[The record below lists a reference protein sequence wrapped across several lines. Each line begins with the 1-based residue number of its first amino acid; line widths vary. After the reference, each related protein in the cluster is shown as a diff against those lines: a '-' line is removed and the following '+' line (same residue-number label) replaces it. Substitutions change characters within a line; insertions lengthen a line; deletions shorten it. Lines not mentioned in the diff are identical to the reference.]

1 MTYGYEMRNDTVI
14 VNPSEAAVIRKIYK
28 NYISG
33 MSFSMSAKNAGLNIA
48 HGSVKRLL
56 LKKCYFGDNF
66 YPAIIDKETYLKA
79 YDRMM
84 KNTFTGHKRRKE
96 AVIHTEFE
104 MDIPTQSFEDPFEQA
119 EYIYSLI
126 GVK

>member
-1 MTYGYEMRNDTVI
+1 MTYGYEMRNGI
-14 VNPSEAAVIRKIYK
+14 VLINQSEAAVIRQIYK

-33 MSFSMSAKNAGLNIA
+33 MSFSMSAKKAGLNIA
-48 HGSVKRLL
+48 HSSVKRLL
-56 LKKCYFGDNF
+56 LKKCYLGDDF

-79 YDRMM
+79 YDRIMA
-84 KNTFTGHKRRKE
+84 NRFTGHKRRKD
-96 AVIHTEFE
+96 AVIHTVFE
-104 MDIPTQSFEDPFEQA
+104 MGIPTHSFENPFEQA

>member
-1 MTYGYEMRNDTVI
+1 MTYGYEMKNGTVMI
-14 VNPSEAAVIRKIYK
+14 NHSEAAVIKQIYK

-33 MSFSMSAKNAGLNIA
+33 MSFSMSAKKAGLNIP

-56 LKKCYFGDNF
+56 LKKCYLGDDF
-66 YPAIIDKETYLKA
+66 YPAIIDKETYLEA
-79 YDRMM
+79 YNRI
-84 KNTFTGHKRRKE
+84 KENTFAGNKRRKE
-96 AVIHTEFE
+96 AVIHTVFE
-104 MDIPTQSFEDPFEQA
+104 MGIPTHSFENPFEQA

>member
-1 MTYGYEMRNDTVI
+1 MTYGYEMRNGTVVI
-14 VNPSEAAVIRKIYK
+14 NHSEAAVIKQIYK

-33 MSFSMSAKNAGLNIA
+33 MSFSMSAKKAGLNIP

-56 LKKCYFGDNF
+56 LKKCYLGDDF
-66 YPAIIDKETYLKA
+66 YPAIIDKETYLAA
-79 YDRMM
+79 YNRI
-84 KNTFTGHKRRKE
+84 KENTFAGNKRRKE
-96 AVIHTEFE
+96 AAIHTVFE
-104 MDIPTQSFEDPFEQA
+104 MGIPTHSFENPFEQA

>member
-1 MTYGYEMRNDTVI
+1 M
-14 VNPSEAAVIRKIYK
+14 VNR
-28 NYISG
+28 
-33 MSFSMSAKNAGLNIA
+33 
-48 HGSVKRLL
+48 
-56 LKKCYFGDNF
+56 
-66 YPAIIDKETYLKA
+66 
-79 YDRMM
+79 
-84 KNTFTGHKRRKE
+84 FTGHKRRND

>member
-1 MTYGYEMRNDTVI
+1 MTYGYEMKNGTVMI
-14 VNPSEAAVIRKIYK
+14 NHSEAAVIKQIYK

-33 MSFSMSAKNAGLNIA
+33 MSFSMSAKKAGLNIP

-56 LKKCYFGDNF
+56 LKKCYLGDDF
-66 YPAIIDKETYLKA
+66 YPAIIDKETYLAA
-79 YDRMM
+79 YNRI
-84 KNTFTGHKRRKE
+84 KENTFEGNKRRKG
-96 AVIHTEFE
+96 AVIHTVFE
-104 MDIPTQSFEDPFEQA
+104 MGIPTQSFENPFEQA

>member
-1 MTYGYEMRNDTVI
+1 MTYGYEMRNGTVVI
-14 VNPSEAAVIRKIYK
+14 NHSEAAVIKQIYK

-33 MSFSMSAKNAGLNIA
+33 MSFSMSAKKAGLNIP

-56 LKKCYFGDNF
+56 LKKCYLGDDF
-66 YPAIIDKETYLKA
+66 YPAIIDKETYLAA
-79 YDRMM
+79 YNRI
-84 KNTFTGHKRRKE
+84 KENTFAGNKRRIE
-96 AVIHTEFE
+96 AVIHTVFE
-104 MDIPTQSFEDPFEQA
+104 MGIPTHSFENPFEQA

>member
-1 MTYGYEMRNDTVI
+1 MIYGYEMINGNVV
-14 VNPSEAAVIRKIYK
+14 VNQHKAEIIRQIFK

-33 MSFSMSAKNAGLNIA
+33 MSYDMSAKMAGA
-48 HGSVKRLL
+48 SFKHSSVKRLL
-56 LKKCYFGDNF
+56 LKKCYLGDDF

-79 YDRMM
+79 YDRITV
-84 KNTFTGHKRRKE
+84 NRFTGHKRRKD

>member
-1 MTYGYEMRNDTVI
+1 MTYGYEMKNGTVMI
-14 VNPSEAAVIRKIYK
+14 NHSEAAVIKQIYK

-33 MSFSMSAKNAGLNIA
+33 MSFSMSAKKAGLNIP

-56 LKKCYFGDNF
+56 LKKCYLGDDF
-66 YPAIIDKETYLKA
+66 YPAIIDKETYLAA
-79 YDRMM
+79 YNRI
-84 KNTFTGHKRRKE
+84 KENTFAGNKRRIE
-96 AVIHTEFE
+96 AVIHTVFE
-104 MDIPTQSFEDPFEQA
+104 MGIPTHSFENPFEQA